1 MTFTEAAIEILRLAG
16 KPLHYKDI
24 TDLAVEKNMLSHVG
38 KSPDVTMG
46 ARLAALL
53 KKEEKTA
60 PIVRVRPGIFGLR
73 DWSTPAKAPGTDTEP
88 GTEVNALDV
97 EHIGH
102 SRHASA
108 SHVPAA
114 APSHVVI
121 PQSDDSTP
129 HLSNA
134 DALRADLAAGAAG
147 LFQDEDDDDLPILGG
162 PAKEESNASS
172 AEGGD
177 DSDPSKKKRR
187 RRRGRGRGGREEG
200 DTTQD
205 AGAATSDDEPREEGL
220 LAGDVNEDREPTG
233 EELTGKSLADAVA
246 TVLGASDRASG
257 SVSCKLVTDILV
269 RKGRVGGEAGS
280 FMPQVMAA
288 VRADIGRSLASSHRP
303 RFRLVGQGRIALT
316 DWSLPPEVT
325 RLEREAVT
333 AVERYRDAVMRTF
346 LRRVQDLPG
355 HALMELALL
364 TLEQIG
370 FSDVK
375 PIRRLGSGGGESH
388 FSATH
393 KGVLG
398 ETRFAI
404 VIRKDG
410 REVGRERV
418 ADLRGSLHHY
428 NEADAGW
435 IMSTGQALSGARDEA
450 NAPGAAPVTVT
461 DGYGFCKLL
470 QKHRIGTHLTQ
481 FTLAVPD
488 EGFFETLKG

>member
-60 PIVRVRPGIFGLR
+60 AIVRVRPGIFGLR
-73 DWSTPAKAPGTDTEP
+73 DWSLGAKPSSSESVE

-97 EHIGH
+97 EHMGA
-102 SRHASA
+102 SRH
-108 SHVPAA
+108 VPTA

-121 PQSDDSTP
+121 PQSDDSSAQ
-129 HLSNA
+129 LSNE

-147 LFQDEDDDDLPILGG
+147 LFQDEDDDDLPILGS
-162 PAKEESNASS
+162 PSKSESATAP
-172 AEGGD
+172 AEGAD
-177 DSDPSKKKRR
+177 DGSDSSKKKRR
-187 RRRGRGRGGREEG
+187 RRRGRGRGGREDGEG
-200 DTTQD
+200 QD
-205 AGAATSDDEPREEGL
+205 ANAQGADNEGQDDSLGASD
-220 LAGDVNEDREPTG
+220 AAEDREPTG
-233 EELTGKSLADAVA
+233 EELAGKDLADAVA
-246 TVLGASDRASG
+246 VVLNSANDRSSG
-257 SVSCKLVTDILV
+257 SVSVKWVTDILV

-280 FMPQVMAA
+280 FQPQVMAA
-288 VRADIGRSLASSHRP
+288 VRADMGRALASSHRP
-303 RFRLVGQGRIALT
+303 RFRFVGQGRMALT
-316 DWSLPPEVT
+316 DWGLPADVI

-355 HALMELALL
+355 HALMEIALL

-375 PIRRLGSGGGESH
+375 PIRRLGAGGGESH

-450 NAPGAAPVTVT
+450 NASGAAPITVT

-488 EGFFETLKG
+488 EGFFDTLKG